1 MKNYGV
7 KNQLYAR
14 YQKNMLESLIY
25 KECVYSGVR
34 YISGI
39 DPFQGIH
46 IVIELGYLG
55 ANFILASGKICLCA
69 QSLRLSV
76 LFLIH
81 LFLSGVCPPLNI
93 CFELGAM
100 QTLRVQLANQCPF
113 SLGSQR
119 AEGINSHPELIG
131 LPHFVLYYFIVF
143 LTN

>member
-1 MKNYGV
+1 VKNYGV
-7 KNQLYAR
+7 KNQPYAR

-34 YISGI
+34 YVSGI

-46 IVIELGYLG
+46 VVIELGYLG
-55 ANFILASGKICLCA
+55 ANFILATGKIYLCA
-69 QSLRLSV
+69 QSLRPSV

-81 LFLSGVCPPLNI
+81 LFLGGVCPPLNT
-93 CFELGAM
+93 CFELGAL

-113 SLGSQR
+113 SLGSR
-119 AEGINSHPELIG
+119 GAEGIKSHPGLIG
-131 LPHFVLYYFIVF
+131 FPHFVIYCFIVF